1 MWPGTGTCTEGFATR
16 SQNRGASPQGRQ
28 PLIKAAAPSV
38 AIPPIATV
46 GGHGAS
52 IEVIAPA
59 AIGIE
64 REAIPGVIA
73 VSAGVPALVVVVIA
87 GPAAIHVF
95 AAGIGVERPIAAPVD
110 VFAARIGVE
119 LGHAAAE
126 IFAAGIGVEL
136 GHAAPQIFA
145 ARIGVDASRFGH
157 GYRADQ
163 H

>member
-64 REAIPGVIA
+64 REAIPAIIA
-73 VSAGVPALVVVVIA
+73 VPAGVPALVVVVIA
-87 GPAAIHVF
+87 GPAAIHV
-95 AAGIGVERPIAAPVD
+95 
-110 VFAARIGVE
+110 
-119 LGHAAAE
+119 
-126 IFAAGIGVEL
+126 FAAGIGVEL

-163 H
+163 HEAGRGANRG